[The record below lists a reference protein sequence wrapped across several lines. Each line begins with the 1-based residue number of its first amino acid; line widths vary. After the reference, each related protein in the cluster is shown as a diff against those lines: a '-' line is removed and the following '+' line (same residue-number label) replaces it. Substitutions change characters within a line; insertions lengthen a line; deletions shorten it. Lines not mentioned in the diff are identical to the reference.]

1 MRSFETWTYEEVEDT
16 FGIQPTHTTPLYQ
29 DWLNAEFEPE
39 FAANERQKENLED
52 LRELLLEE
60 AKNWNEDEMKV
71 FFIGPVMSLVKFK
84 TPYFKP
90 FTQRTLTIETPS
102 VSASGKVDFLLAKG
116 KVLPKSPYFCLHE
129 YKQENRR
136 DNDPLGQ
143 LLISMVAAQYKNEN
157 KMPIYGTYTSGR
169 NWFFV
174 VLEGDKYVLSNA
186 YNASDNDI
194 YKIFAILKKCKALI
208 LAAHQVKN

>member
-1 MRSFETWTYEEVEDT
+1 MRSFETWTYEEVEDA
-16 FGIQPTHTTPLYQ
+16 FGIEPADTLPLYEN
-29 DWLNAEFEPE
+29 WLNAAFEPE
-39 FAANERQKENLED
+39 FAADDIQKINLEA
-52 LRELLLEE
+52 LRKVLFRE
-60 AKNWNEDEMKV
+60 AKNWNEDEMKL
-71 FFIGPVMSLVKFK
+71 FFIGPVMALVDFN

-116 KVLPKSPYFCLHE
+116 KVIPKLPFFCLHE

-143 LLISMVAAQYKNEN
+143 LLIGMVAAQHKNEN

-174 VLEGDKYVLSNA
+174 ILEGNKYVLSDA
-186 YNASDNDI
+186 YVASSDDI
-194 YKIFAILKKCKALI
+194 YKIFAVLKKCKALI
-208 LAAHQVKN
+208 LAAQQA